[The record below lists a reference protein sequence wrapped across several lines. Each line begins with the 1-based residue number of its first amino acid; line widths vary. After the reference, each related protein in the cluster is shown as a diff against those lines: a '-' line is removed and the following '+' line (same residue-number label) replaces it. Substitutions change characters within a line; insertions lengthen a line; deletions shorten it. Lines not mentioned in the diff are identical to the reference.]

1 MNQTRITRRHAIR
14 LAAAASAASLAPWAA
29 RAQADWPS
37 KAIRFVVPFAPG
49 GSSEIVARATAA
61 EMAKLLGQSV
71 FVDNKPGGAGNVA
84 MGEVARADDQH
95 TVILGH
101 IGTLAVNP
109 FIFDKLP
116 YDPAKAF
123 RPISLLSKVPSL
135 YVVRPDLPAKDLKE
149 FIALAKAKPGSLN
162 YGSAGNGSAGHLAM
176 EYLKMASGTFMLHV
190 PYRGTGPQLTDLMGG
205 RLDGAAVGAPA
216 VLQFIKTGKLRCIA
230 TGTSQRLGTTARCGH
245 RRRTRLPGLRD
256 DAVVRPAGTGLA
268 AAGPRRQTGRSGGQ
282 GRQVAGGREA
292 ARKRSGAHRGQHQRG
307 VRALHRAGAAA
318 LEAGDRAREDQAGL
332 TAPRPPGHAPF
343 VRRGAASPRWRSR
356 SGPARSMRRASHQL
370 RHPLVQPLA
379 DLARDRHGRL
389 NRQQPR
395 ELGAHLLGADRFET
409 LQRLKA

>member
-1 MNQTRITRRHAIR
+1 MNHTGITRRHAAH
-14 LAAAASAASLAPWAA
+14 LAATAAVASLAPWLA

-116 YDPAKAF
+116 YDPLKAF

-230 TGTSQRLGTTARCGH
+230 TGTSQRLAQ
-245 RRRTRLPGLRD
+245 LPDVATVAEQGYPGFEMTQWYGLL
-256 DAVVRPAGTGLA
+256 APASLPQAHADKLA
-268 AAGPRRQTGRSGGQ
+268 AAAAKAVRSPEA
-282 GRQVAGGREA
+282 VKLLESEA
-292 ARKRSGAHRGQHQRG
+292 ALTVGSTSAEFARFIEQEQQRWKPVIG
-307 VRALHRAGAAA
+307 RAKIKP
-318 LEAGDRAREDQAGL
+318 D
-332 TAPRPPGHAPF
+332 
-343 VRRGAASPRWRSR
+343 
-356 SGPARSMRRASHQL
+356 
-370 RHPLVQPLA
+370 
-379 DLARDRHGRL
+379 
-389 NRQQPR
+389 
-395 ELGAHLLGADRFET
+395 
-409 LQRLKA
+409 